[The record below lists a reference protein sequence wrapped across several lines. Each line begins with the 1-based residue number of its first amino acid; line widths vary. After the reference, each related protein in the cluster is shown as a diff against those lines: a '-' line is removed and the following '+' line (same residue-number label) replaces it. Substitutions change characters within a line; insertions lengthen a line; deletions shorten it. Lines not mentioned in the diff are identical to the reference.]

1 MAIVLQEII
10 VEPFGGFYFIFTLK
24 VSFVIGFLYVHLA
37 LTAQCPATAAAF
49 YAITG
54 SAGDQ
59 AIR

>member
-1 MAIVLQEII
+1 MAIVLQEI
-10 VEPFGGFYFIFTLK
+10 VELFGGVYFIFTLK
-24 VSFVIGFLYVHLA
+24 VIFVIGFLYVHLA